1 MKQLVRSRLLFL
13 ALALPFLLTACLP
26 FSISS
31 EPFDLQPFTVVEFRD
46 VDRLRNACVAPAA
59 ASFWCASLEEGFTRI
74 PTKGID
80 YIFNDAGEV
89 VAAFAKFQ
97 RGQGLGSYQ
106 VENRDN
112 LIPSTN
118 PYPGGAL
125 LLDGVYY
132 PPENPQASWQ
142 AIDATTF
149 HGRFNYTAGGFEVE
163 LLLEVSNVVQTLH
176 AEMVVRLPADA
187 TADQSLPEVV
197 QYVVAGVGRA
207 DSPTIKIGQA
217 EAFTLNPLT
226 LPVVNPGYISL
237 QTSDNNRDNAILL
250 LPGSGF
256 TGMGVGAPLVA
267 VSLGEKRIALQTPFR
282 DGVRLTVDAYYGKNE
297 LVRFYQEGYDNLPGL
312 FNPNI
317 LGRLSLW
324 VLIALELIH
333 DQVNGWGLSIIT
345 LTLLFRLLVWPLITT
360 QTRSMFG
367 MQALKPEMDK
377 LQKKYKD
384 DREKLTQA
392 TMKLYKEAGVNPA
405 GGCLPILLQM
415 PLFII
420 LWRVFVNFE
429 FNEGFLWLPDLGMP
443 DPFYVLPALYVAVM
457 MAMSWF
463 SARGN
468 PMMMRQSMLINLV
481 FVFIMVGFPAGVLLY
496 FVVSMGVQVFQY
508 WLLSRGQSKPALSKA

>member
-1 MKQLVRSRLLFL
+1 LKQPAWSRLLPL
-13 ALALPFLLTACLP
+13 ALALPLILTACLP
-26 FSISS
+26 FSLSS
-31 EPFDLQPFTVVEFRD
+31 EPFELQPFTVSEFRD
-46 VDRLRNACVAPAA
+46 ADRLRNACVAPAA
-59 ASFWCASLEEGFTRI
+59 AAFWCDQIDQVFTRV

-80 YIFNDAGEV
+80 FIFNDAGEM

-97 RGQGLGSYQ
+97 RGQGLNGYQ

-112 LIPSTN
+112 LINSSGR
-118 PYPGGAL
+118 YPGGAL
-125 LLDGVYY
+125 LFDGVYY
-132 PPENPQASWQ
+132 PPENARATWRE
-142 AIDATTF
+142 IDPTTL
-149 HGRFNYTAGGFEVE
+149 HGRFEYNAGGFEVE
-163 LLLEVSNVVQTLH
+163 LLLEVSNVVQTIH
-176 AEMVVRLPADA
+176 AEVTVRLPAEA
-187 TADQSLPEVV
+187 PADTPLPAVV
-197 QYVVAGVGRA
+197 HYSVTGVGRA
-207 DSPTIKIGQA
+207 DPPTIKVGQA
-217 EAFTLNPLT
+217 EAYTLNPLT
-226 LPVVNPGYISL
+226 VPVTNPSYISL
-237 QTSDNNRDNAILL
+237 QTSNNNRDNAILL

-256 TGMGVGAPLVA
+256 SGAGAGAALAA
-267 VSLGEKRIALQTPFR
+267 VSLGERRIAMQAPFA

-297 LVRFYQEGYDNLPGL
+297 LVRFYQEGYDDLPGL

-324 VLIALELIH
+324 VLIALEVIH
-333 DQVNGWGLSIIT
+333 NQLDNWGLSIIV
-345 LTLLFRLLVWPLITT
+345 LTLLFRVLVWPLITT
-360 QTRSMFG
+360 QTKSMFG

-384 DREKLTQA
+384 DREKLTQE

-443 DPFYVLPALYVAVM
+443 DPFYILPALYVAVM

-468 PMMMRQSMLINLV
+468 PMMMRQSMLINVV

-508 WLLSRGQSKPALSKA
+508 WLLSRGQTAPAAGKA

>member
-1 MKQLVRSRLLFL
+1 LKQSVWSRLLLL
-13 ALALPFLLTACLP
+13 ALALPLVLTACLP
-26 FSISS
+26 FSFSS
-31 EPFDLQPFTVVEFRD
+31 EPFDLQPFTVIEFRD
-46 VDRLRNACVAPAA
+46 ADRLRNACVAPAA
-59 ASFWCASLEEGFTRI
+59 ASFWCDSLDAVMTRI

-80 YIFNDAGEV
+80 YVINDAGEV

-112 LIPSTN
+112 LIASN
-118 PYPGGAL
+118 ARYPGGAIL
-125 LLDGVYY
+125 FDGVYY
-132 PPENPQASWQ
+132 PPENPVATWTEV
-142 AIDATTF
+142 DGTTF
-149 HGRFNYTAGGFEVE
+149 HGRFTYTAGGFEVE
-163 LLLEVSNVVQTLH
+163 VLLEVSNVVQTLH
-176 AEMVVRLPADA
+176 SEVVVRVPADSPADLELPA
-187 TADQSLPEVV
+187 LV

-207 DSPTIKIGQA
+207 DPPTIKIGQG
-217 EAFTLNPLT
+217 EASSLNPLT
-226 LPVVNPGYISL
+226 MPVANPTYISL
-237 QTSDNNRDNAILL
+237 QTANNNRDNAILL
-250 LPGSGF
+250 LPGRGF
-256 TGMGVGAPLVA
+256 TGAGPGVPLAA
-267 VSLGEKRIALQTPFR
+267 VSLGEKRIALQAPWS

-297 LVRFYQEGYDNLPGL
+297 LVRFYQEGYDDLPGL
-312 FNPNI
+312 FTPNI

-324 VLIALELIH
+324 VLIALETIY
-333 DQVNGWGLSIIT
+333 DQLNNWGLSIIV

-384 DREKLTQA
+384 DREKLTQE

-443 DPFYVLPALYVAVM
+443 DPFYILPALYVAVM
-457 MAMSWF
+457 MGMSWF

-468 PMMMRQSMLINLV
+468 PMMMRQSMLINVV

-508 WLLSRGQSKPALSKA
+508 WLLSRGKPAPAASKA